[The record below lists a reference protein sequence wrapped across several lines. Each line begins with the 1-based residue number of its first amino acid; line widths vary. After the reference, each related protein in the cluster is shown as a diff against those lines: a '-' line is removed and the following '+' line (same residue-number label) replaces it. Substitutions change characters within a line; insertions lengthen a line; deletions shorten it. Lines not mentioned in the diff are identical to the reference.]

1 MPLTEDTYTTGG
13 LTATLQDDGSLV
25 VNGTPQS
32 VPVNLVFLALNLEP
46 GTYYVSG
53 GVPTSGN
60 LYLCV
65 QIASPTGGGF
75 YVNQSFTIT
84 GNETSVTAMIQNV
97 DTTSLNDYAISPM
110 INRGNSALPIQ
121 KYNSTPSPEKPIPIV
136 SAGASGSII
145 LSITDGANQNQSL
158 TISTPNGMPGVP
170 VDSGGNY
177 TDLTGQAFTSDY
189 WDFADGQQHILCG
202 KIASYNS
209 EEITTPYI
217 SSTGALT
224 TGAQVLYVL
233 PKPRTEAIPPE
244 IMTAYHALY
253 TYGGTTVI
261 STTEPVVGIEATLY
275 CDAGATVQHLQSE
288 IQTLSAATSQLSQI
302 VDIMLGES
310 E

>member
-1 MPLTEDTYTTGG
+1 MPITEPSYHVNG
-13 LTATLQDDGSLV
+13 LTATLQDDGSLI
-25 VNGTPQS
+25 VNGTPGS
-32 VPVNLVFLALNLEP
+32 GFTNLIYIPLSLSP
-46 GTYYVSG
+46 GDYYIAG
-53 GVPTSGN
+53 GENTLGRV
-60 LYLCV
+60 
-65 QIASPTGGGF
+65 IAFIEIKKSTGISYF
-75 YVNQSFTIT
+75 ANQSFSVDGT
-84 GNETSVTAMIQNV
+84 ETSIVFILQSNFTNAINNYRVPAM
-97 DTTSLNDYAISPM
+97 LNKGTKP
-110 INRGNSALPIQ
+110 LPVQ
-121 KYNSTPSPEKPIPIV
+121 KYNGTPSTERPIPIV
-136 SAGASGSII
+136 SAGASGSIA
-145 LSITDGANQNQSL
+145 LSITDGAYQSQSL
-158 TISTPNGMPGVP
+158 TVPSPNGLPGVP
-170 VDSGGNY
+170 VKSSGNC

-233 PKPRTEAIPPE
+233 PKPRTEAIPHE
-244 IMTAYHALY
+244 IMTAYHALN